1 MSVLRLP
8 WQYVAAQIGD
18 RGRRWARRR
27 QGIDPQR
34 LELARRRIYILPTK
48 TGLAYALTV
57 LVLLLGSMNY
67 NNNMGF
73 ALTFLLTGI
82 GLVAMHHCHRNLVGL
97 RLDFQGVDP
106 LFAGQQAQ
114 FRFTAGNSRALH
126 RWQIRVARDQ
136 SSPRYVD
143 IGPLSDASFSLP
155 LDAPSRGW
163 MKAPRLTVSTA
174 FPLDLLRAWAW
185 INMDIA
191 ALVYPRPADSSPPL
205 EALSGAQDAGGQQ
218 QSGDDEFSGLRE
230 FRPGDSPRRVAWKSV
245 ARLGTLLVK
254 EYREGGQLP
263 LWIDWGAVAAADTE
277 NRLSMLARLVLD
289 AHRDR
294 QTFGLRLPTS
304 AVAPERGQHHV
315 HECLRQLATFGL
327 ADGHARAVRPA

>member
-8 WQYVAAQIGD
+8 WQYAAAQIGD

-27 QGIDPQR
+27 QGVDPQR
-34 LELARRRIYILPTK
+34 LELARRRIYILPTR

-57 LVLLLGSMNY
+57 FVLLLGSMNY

-82 GLVAMHHCHRNLVGL
+82 GLVTMHHCHRNLVGL
-97 RLDFQGVDP
+97 RLDFQGVAP
-106 LFAGQQAQ
+106 VFAGQQAQ
-114 FRFTAGNSRALH
+114 FRFIAGNSRTMH
-126 RWQIRVARDQ
+126 RWQIRVAWDR

-143 IGPLSDASFSLP
+143 IGPLSDARFSLP

-163 MKAPRLTVSTA
+163 MQTPRLAVSTT
-174 FPLDLLRAWAW
+174 FPLGLLRAWAW
-185 INMDIA
+185 INLDTA
-191 ALVYPRPADSSPPL
+191 TLVYPKPADSSSPL
-205 EALSGAQDAGGQQ
+205 DVLSSAQDAGGQQ

-254 EYREGGQLP
+254 EYREGGQQP
-263 LWIDWGAVAAADTE
+263 LWIEWDAVAAANTE
-277 NRLSMLARLVLD
+277 SRLSMLTRLVLD
-289 AHRDR
+289 AHRER
-294 QTFGLRLPTS
+294 QAFGLRLPGS
-304 AVAPERGQHHV
+304 AIAPQRGEQHV
-315 HECLRQLATFGL
+315 HQCLRQLATFGQTD
-327 ADGHARAVRPA
+327 DGASQEPSA